1 MNTTVTWLTYEF
13 NVYTM
18 NANWNDTGGI
28 YIFTG
33 KNPQGQ
39 WVPLYIGKADSFQS
53 RLGSHERW
61 DEAARAGATHV
72 HARGVALE
80 ASRVALEA
88 ELIQAYQPKLNTH
101 LK

>member
-1 MNTTVTWLTYEF
+1 MDTTVTWLTYEF
-13 NVYTM
+13 NVYTKA
-18 NANWNDTGGI
+18 ANWNDTGGI

-33 KNPQGQ
+33 KNAQGL

-53 RLGSHERW
+53 RMSSHERW

-72 HARGVALE
+72 HARGVAQE
-80 ASRVALEA
+80 ATRAAVEA
-88 ELIQAYQPKLNTH
+88 ELIQAYQPKLNTL